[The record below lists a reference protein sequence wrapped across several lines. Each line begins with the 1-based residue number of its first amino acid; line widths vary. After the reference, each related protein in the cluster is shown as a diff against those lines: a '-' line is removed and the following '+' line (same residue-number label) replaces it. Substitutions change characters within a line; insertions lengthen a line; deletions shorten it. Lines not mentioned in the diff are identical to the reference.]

1 MAPPNLLPNLPPPPG
16 TYTSLALGTALGLTL
31 AYLLR
36 SPLFTSYPASSSLP
50 GVIPAPSPPSPS
62 SSVPH
67 PYPPNVLPG
76 RRPFRTPYGT
86 INIYEFGSPTGEKVL
101 FLPGIGTPVLALGDM
116 ALRLAETG
124 GYRVMLFDLFGRGYS
139 DCPTGVEFDGRLY
152 AAQILMVLASSD
164 LSWTGSD
171 GGFHLVG
178 YSLGGGL
185 AVDFARYFGHLV
197 RSLVVVANGGLVRRD
212 RHVGWKSRVLYG
224 RGWLPE
230 WLLEWAVRRR
240 IRPSKGGGP
249 DEIEADHDV
258 RGVGGKTDHDANGG
272 KGWDSTLLSKR
283 GESQMTVAD
292 VMDWQVREHKGFV
305 RAFRSSIRCAPIY
318 DQGEEWRE
326 VRAML
331 ELRRRRED
339 KNVPGLR
346 RGKVLMVL
354 GRTDSVVVLEEVV
367 EDARRA
373 LGEDGVEVVVLE
385 GGHEVAFTHGVEVAD
400 AAMRFWREDEG
411 GVEEGGG
418 GGGD

>member
-1 MAPPNLLPNLPPPPG
+1 MAPPSLLPNLPPPPG
-16 TYTSLALGTALGLTL
+16 TYTSLALGTAIGLTV

-36 SPLFTSYPASSSLP
+36 SPLFTSPSP
-50 GVIPAPSPPSPS
+50 KCIPAPPPEPPSPS
-62 SSVPH
+62 SSVSH
-67 PYPPNVLPG
+67 PYYPPSILPG

-116 ALRLAETG
+116 ALRLAEQ

-139 DCPTGVEFDGRLY
+139 DCPTGVEFDSRLY
-152 AAQILMVLASSD
+152 ASQILMVLASSE
-164 LSWTGSD
+164 LSWTG
-171 GGFHLVG
+171 GGEGKGFHLVG

-185 AVDFARYFGHLV
+185 AVDFARYFGHMV

-212 RHVGWKSRVLYG
+212 RHVGWKSKVLYS

-230 WLLEWAVRRR
+230 WVLEWAVGRR
-240 IRPSKGGGP
+240 IRPSKGGGT
-249 DEIEADHDV
+249 DEVGVEDHDV

-283 GESQMTVAD
+283 GESQTTVAD

-326 VRAML
+326 VGAML
-331 ELRRRRED
+331 EVRRRRD
-339 KNVPGLR
+339 KTVAGSG

-367 EDARRA
+367 GDARRA

-385 GGHEVAFTHGVEVAD
+385 AGHEVAFTHGMEVAD
-400 AAMRFWREDEG
+400 AAMRFWREGEG
-411 GVEEGGG
+411 GEA
-418 GGGD
+418 